1 VGGVFKKPMEKVKAG
16 IYAIAWSHGAMHAYL
31 VLLPALAPLMRA
43 EIGGYALL
51 GALISLVFLFYG
63 WGSLPVGLMADRSEK
78 RLMIALSML
87 LCGGSSL
94 LIALSPSLPLMG
106 ASLILLGLGASLYH
120 PPGYAAMALYTS
132 RTRGRY
138 MGIQGLGG
146 LVGMALSYVTATSLG
161 SIIGWRETFLL
172 WGAIGVATGLLDLLL
187 IVEPERGGEGEG
199 GGGWLSLGIEVKR
212 LVIVF
217 AIVILSGAL
226 WSGVSSFILAYV
238 NEVKGVQ
245 LLIAGG
251 LSTISYTVGSI
262 AQIIGGELSDRR
274 GRRIIILF
282 GFAAYSLLLLTLTQA
297 PGFLPL
303 MLLLLALLGFAFYL
317 TQSPINALLGDV
329 SPKRSVGAT
338 YGFNFAVK
346 YGIGSFT
353 PALAGY
359 LTTRYSMDYA
369 FYLFALLS
377 LIAFALSLLIKES

>member
-1 VGGVFKKPMEKVKAG
+1 MRKAEAG

-31 VLLPALAPLMRA
+31 VLLPALAPLMKA

-63 WGSLPVGLMADRSEK
+63 WGSLPIGWIADRSPK

-87 LCGGSSL
+87 LCGVSSIFIGL
-94 LIALSPSLPLMG
+94 AHSLPLLG

-132 RTRGRY
+132 EMRGRY

-146 LVGMALSYVTATSLG
+146 LVGMALSYITATSLG
-161 SIIGWRETFLL
+161 AIIGWRATFLL
-172 WGAIGVATGLLDLLL
+172 WGLIGVVTGLLDLLI
-187 IVEPERGGEGEG
+187 IVEPESNPQGEGERHRE
-199 GGGWLSLGIEVKR
+199 WISLSIGLRR
-212 LVIVF
+212 LIVVF
-217 AIVILSGAL
+217 AIIILSGAL
-226 WSGVSSFILAYV
+226 WSGVSSFLLAYV

-245 LLIAGG
+245 LLLAGG

-262 AQIIGGELSDRR
+262 AQIIGGELSDKK
-274 GRRIIILF
+274 GRRIIILT
-282 GFAAYSLLLLTLTQA
+282 GFAAYSLLLFALTKA
-297 PGFLPL
+297 PRSLL
-303 MLLLLALLGFAFYL
+303 IILLLLILLGFSFYV
-317 TQSPINALLGDV
+317 TQSPINALLGDI
-329 SPKRSVGAT
+329 SPRRTVGAT

-359 LTTRYSMDYA
+359 LTARYSMDYA

-377 LIAFALSLLIKES
+377 LAAFLLSLLIREER